1 MTNWILGYKLFLKSF
16 QNYWIELIAIIAERL
31 NRISEGRCL
40 INGFLILKWKY
51 WAAIINIPR
60 SIEGIWTK
68 DECQIPVISNVA
80 NAILDAPTKLRVK
93 SLNPNCLNSLTTLS
107 NLKIQTYATD
117 RPKVICVKV
126 KKIFSIIFNC

>member
-1 MTNWILGYKLFLKSF
+1 MINLILLYKVWLKSF
-16 QNYWIELIAIIAERL
+16 QNDLIEPIAMITERT

-51 WAAIINIPR
+51 WAAIINIPI
-60 SIEGIWTK
+60 SKEGIRTK

-93 SLNPNCLNSLTTLS
+93 SLNPNCLNSFTTLS
-107 NLKIQTYATD
+107 NLKTQT
-117 RPKVICVKV
+117 
-126 KKIFSIIFNC
+126 